1 MTPHDKVVKSVDGFV
16 FPKNHLLYARRA
28 AAAAVETSPNRRDD
42 NMIEAQN
49 QLELSSELHK
59 IFTMG

>member
-1 MTPHDKVVKSVDGFV
+1 MPVES
-16 FPKNHLLYARRA
+16 ARR

-49 QLELSSELHK
+49 QLELS
-59 IFTMG
+59 